1 MSNMFYGASDFNQNI
16 GSWNVSG
23 VTGMVQMFREATSF
37 NQDLSNWCV
46 SLIPS
51 TPLNFSFGA
60 TSWLL
65 PKPVWGT
72 CPGPT
77 PTPTPTI
84 TKTPTQT
91 PTQTVTPSTT

>member
-1 MSNMFYGASDFNQNI
+1 
-16 GSWNVSG
+16 
-23 VTGMVQMFREATSF
+23 MVQMFRDATSF

-46 SLIPS
+46 TLIPS
-51 TPLNFSFGA
+51 TPSNFSVGA
-60 TSWLL
+60 TSWTL

-72 CPGPT
+72 CPSPT